1 METNLSKAILVMLLP
16 LDISDIPGYKD
27 SFGNGPVTQF
37 TVMRDEGKFAVR
49 KVSSLLRKRSL
60 SL

>member
-1 METNLSKAILVMLLP
+1 METSQSKAILVMLLP
-16 LDISDIPGYKD
+16 LGISDIPGYKD
-27 SFGNGPVTQF
+27 SFGNGHVTQF